1 MIMSK
6 LTKFHF
12 RQRRAAARR
21 RGKSGRD
28 EKMREKL
35 KRRKSK
41 SVIEGFE
48 ADFGAKVE
56 SLRLRPT
63 GALSQ
68 KSLSEA
74 TGNWMLSLS
83 VFCRGAQTD
92 GHRAALRA
100 KLYHIAHNSLQIK
113 HRLPVIKTGRC
124 HAVTLPINMHWQR
137 WLSMWLDDTWGGL
150 LFKF

>member
-21 RGKSGRD
+21 RGKSGKD

-41 SVIEGFE
+41 SLIEGFE
-48 ADFGAKVE
+48 VDLGTKVE

-63 GALSQ
+63 GALIQ

-92 GHRAALRA
+92 GHRTALRA
-100 KLYHIAHNSLQIK
+100 KLYHIAHNSLEIK
-113 HRLPVIKTGRC
+113 RRLPVIKTGRR

-137 WLSMWLDDTWGGL
+137 WLSMWPDNTVARLP
-150 LFKF
+150 FKI

>member
-41 SVIEGFE
+41 SFIEGFE
-48 ADFGAKVE
+48 ADFDAKVE

-92 GHRAALRA
+92 GHRATLRA

-113 HRLPVIKTGRC
+113 DRLPVIKTGRC

-137 WLSMWLDDTWGGL
+137 WLSMWLDDTWRGL